1 MTPREWN
8 NLPELIRRG
17 DVLAAGLTRDVLP
30 EVTVLVASAGD
41 LDAVPHGKVAAL
53 RVGKQLRFVKST
65 VSRMLPKEFRN

>member
-17 DVLAAGLTRDVLP
+17 DVLAIGVSHNVLP
-30 EVTVLVASAGD
+30 IITVQVASAGD
-41 LDAVPHGKVAAL
+41 LDAVPHGKVAAV

-65 VSRMLPKEFRN
+65 VSRMLPREFRN

>member
-30 EVTVLVASAGD
+30 VVTVLVASAGD
-41 LDAVPHGKVAAL
+41 LDAVPHGKVAAVRVKTAAL
-53 RVGKQLRFVKST
+53 REIHGEPDAAEGV
-65 VSRMLPKEFRN
+65 